1 MNRERIFKL
10 DRMMESIK
18 NRLQELSKETDVLN
32 KEYKE
37 LLDEWVKEQ
46 PYFKVE
52 LMAEDSNGEYTYLS
66 TNGFRFDLDH
76 WVKSAKSRM
85 KVLNDRV
92 VAGKR
97 ITVITKA
104 YVWKDVPYKDID
116 KELIGLYKPTVTI
129 TLKDI

>member
-18 NRLQELSKETDVLN
+18 NRLSELSKETDVLN

-104 YVWKDVPYKDID
+104 YVWKDVSYKDID
-116 KELIGLYKPTVTI
+116 KELIGLYKPTVII

>member
-1 MNRERIFKL
+1 MNRDRIFKL
-10 DRMMESIK
+10 SRMMESIR
-18 NRLQELSKETDVLN
+18 NRLNELSKETDELN

-52 LMAEDSNGEYTYLS
+52 FMAEDSNGEYTYLS

-104 YVWKDVPYKDID
+104 YVWENIPYKDIE
-116 KELIGLYKPTVTI
+116 KELIGLYEPTVVI